1 MTSKTRQSWD
11 NATWSGRRR
20 TMIKQTLK
28 LTVRERLQVLEE
40 LYKTSQKLASIKT
53 CQVLDLS
60 FSLQTAY

>member
-1 MTSKTRQSWD
+1 MASKTEQNWD
-11 NATWSGRRR
+11 NATWAERRR

-53 CQVLDLS
+53 RNNAD
-60 FSLQTAY
+60 